1 LELATSLLLK
11 KLFGVS
17 SEHYEEESRM
27 SYYTHKLDRGV
38 LPVVAVWV
46 MLSVLLLARPPV
58 FAGMLGT
65 LVTTDYFVSHT
76 SIEPSY
82 TQYHLEPHV
91 VLHIREV
98 ILVGRERTVPKEGKV
113 VLLLHGLGTPGT
125 VAFDLNHEQC
135 SLMRYLA
142 QAGWDAFV
150 LDFEG
155 YGQSTRPP
163 VMDAPTAFPDSKAPI
178 HTEVTLSNI
187 ERAIEFISTLRGVKQ
202 VALLGWSLAASREA
216 PLYTLWHPEH
226 VAKLVLWAPGY
237 KSLGINEGARAQADD
252 IETKSKMTLNRP
264 TLEAW
269 YRLGSKEE
277 FLVPGAFESFR
288 DAILASDPR
297 AGELGGAVRVP
308 GGRPVDLYRAT
319 QQFDASKITVPTLV
333 IRGAHDT
340 FATEQDNKLLV
351 DQLGSKVKQ
360 YVEIPDA
367 SHWIMYEK
375 ANRQFYKAVTDFLD
389 AKVEKKTQ

>member
-1 LELATSLLLK
+1 MACRRQQRSQWVLTLSVVSV
-11 KLFGVS
+11 LFGFLMAP
-17 SEHYEEESRM
+17 R
-27 SYYTHKLDRGV
+27 
-38 LPVVAVWV
+38 
-46 MLSVLLLARPPV
+46 LLAR
-58 FAGMLGT
+58 AT
-65 LVTTDYFVSHT
+65 AAEALVTTDYFVSHT
-76 SIEPSY
+76 SSEPFY
-82 TQYHLEPHV
+82 AQYKLDPQV
-91 VLHIREV
+91 VLHVREV
-98 ILVGRERTVPKEGKV
+98 VLAGRERTAPKEGKV

-125 VAFDLNHEQC
+125 AAFDLNHEQC
-135 SLMRYLA
+135 SMMRSLA
-142 QAGWDAFV
+142 QAGWDTFA

-155 YGQSTRPP
+155 YGQSTRPL
-163 VMDAPTAFPDSKAPI
+163 VMDAPAAFPDSKAPI
-178 HTEVTLSNI
+178 HTEVTLSNV
-187 ERAIEFISTLRGVKQ
+187 ERAIEFIRTLRGVKQ

-269 YRLGSKEE
+269 YRFGSKEE

-360 YVEIPDA
+360 YVEIPNA
-367 SHWIMYEK
+367 SHFVQYEK

-389 AKVEKKTQ
+389 AKAENKP

>member
-1 LELATSLLLK
+1 
-11 KLFGVS
+11 
-17 SEHYEEESRM
+17 M
-27 SYYTHKLDRGV
+27 SYYTQKLDRCL
-38 LPVVAVWV
+38 LPMVAVGV
-46 MLSVLLLARPPV
+46 MLSVFLASQYPAL
-58 FAGMLGT
+58 AGMVGT

-82 TQYHLEPHV
+82 TQYHLEPHAVLHMREV
-91 VLHIREV
+91 VLA
-98 ILVGRERTVPKEGKV
+98 GRERTAPKEGKV

-135 SLMRYLA
+135 SMMRSLA
-142 QAGWDAFV
+142 QAGWDTFA

-155 YGQSTRPP
+155 YGQSTRPL
-163 VMDAPTAFPDSKAPI
+163 VMDAPAAFPDSKALI
-178 HTEVTLSNI
+178 HTEVTLSNV
-187 ERAIEFISTLRGVKQ
+187 ERAIEFIRTLRGVKQ

-252 IETKSKMTLNRP
+252 METKSKMTLNRP
-264 TLEAW
+264 TLEAL
-269 YRLGSKEE
+269 YRFGSKEE

-360 YVEIPDA
+360 YVEIPNA
-367 SHWIMYEK
+367 SHFVQYEK

-389 AKVEKKTQ
+389 AKAENKP